1 MFGIG
6 RVCRD
11 NQCLALVE
19 FVETTSVW
27 HWYSLLN
34 NQCLALVVFVETTSV
49 WHW

>member
-19 FVETTSVW
+19 FVEQPVFGRKGLSVPD
-27 HWYSLLN
+27 
-34 NQCLALVVFVETTSV
+34 
-49 WHW
+49 

>member
-19 FVETTSVW
+19 FVE
-27 HWYSLLN
+27 
-34 NQCLALVVFVETTSV
+34 QPVFGIGRVC
-49 WHW
+49 